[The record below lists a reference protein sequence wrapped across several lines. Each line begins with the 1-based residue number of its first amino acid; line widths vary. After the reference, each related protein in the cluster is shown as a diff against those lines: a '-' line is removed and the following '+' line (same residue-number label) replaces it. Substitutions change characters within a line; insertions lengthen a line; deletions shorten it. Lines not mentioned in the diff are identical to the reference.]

1 MAKASVYLGIALVV
15 TIIRCN
21 HPLFNSVNGSLSAFP
36 SGEGGPLAVDEEVT
50 FLKSQTLPKKSSK
63 ALLSAG
69 L

>member
-1 MAKASVYLGIALVV
+1 MVFPCVSHEGVV
-15 TIIRCN
+15 S
-21 HPLFNSVNGSLSAFP
+21 NSDLSARLRIQKAFP
-36 SGEGGPLAVDEEVT
+36 SGDGGLQVMLRITWVDEEVT